1 MQEIGAPAKLR
12 GHEHDERCPDWPTLM
27 EIAPDVQFRHYTLA
41 EAQLPV
47 DAFVQLEGVDADEVI
62 ICCDLDAHI
71 FNPDHTDPASS
82 TRSIG
87 THWINVRELTR

>member
-1 MQEIGAPAKLR
+1 MSTTRA
-12 GHEHDERCPDWPTLM
+12 CPDWPALM

-62 ICCDLDAHI
+62 VCCDLDAHI
-71 FNPDHTDPASS
+71 FNPDHTDPRIVDALV
-82 TRSIG
+82 G
-87 THWINVRELTR
+87 THWINVREMTP